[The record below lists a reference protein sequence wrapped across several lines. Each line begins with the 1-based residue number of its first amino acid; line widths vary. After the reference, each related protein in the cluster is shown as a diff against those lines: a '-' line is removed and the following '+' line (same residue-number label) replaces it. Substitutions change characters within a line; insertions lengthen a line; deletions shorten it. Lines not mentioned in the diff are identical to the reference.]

1 MIYVLCLDLS
11 GADMEIYGRLYERAS
26 AERKKRADTYRR
38 FGDKLRCLAAEA
50 LLRKALG
57 ASEYR
62 TETNEYG
69 KPYIAGREDFFFSL
83 SHSGNY
89 AVIAWG
95 DTEVG
100 VDIQENKPGT
110 DVKAISDR
118 FFTKNEQAYIDKDEK
133 RFYEIWTKKESYLK
147 YIGTGLHKDMRSFS
161 VLGDHA
167 EYSYHYLM
175 INEKYSLSLC
185 GADEE
190 YTLEYLDVY
199 HFV

>member
-1 MIYVLCLDLS
+1 MIYVLCADLS
-11 GADMEIYGRLYERAS
+11 GADMGIYDRLYERAS

-57 ASEYR
+57 TEEYGVA
-62 TETNEYG
+62 TNECG

-95 DTEVG
+95 KTEVG
-100 VDIQENKPGT
+100 ADIQEHKPGT

-118 FFTKNEQAYIDKDEK
+118 FFKKDEQAYIDKDED

-161 VLGDHA
+161 VLSNHA
-167 EYSYHYLM
+167 ECCYHYCML
-175 INEKYSLSLC
+175 NEGYSLSLC
-185 GADEE
+185 GTDEA
-190 YTLEYLDVY
+190 YTLEHLDVY
-199 HFV
+199 HLV